1 ENIKSN
7 RYWVNN
13 MSENISYGLPI
24 DCFLD
29 YPVLYDKLDK
39 KAITKTAKQ
48 YYVFDKSLLSVYM
61 FPE

>member
-1 ENIKSN
+1 
-7 RYWVNN
+7 
-13 MSENISYGLPI
+13 MSENIAYNLPI

-29 YPVLYDKLDK
+29 YPALYDKLDK

-48 YYVFDKSLLSVYM
+48 YYGFDKSLLSVYM